1 MHIVHINY
9 SDRDSGGGG
18 SIAMYRL
25 HVGIKK
31 AGLDSKILS
40 FIKTSSQ
47 KESSLLPA
55 PGKLEVVTWKIT
67 SKLGLQHIHNFNTF
81 DIKKNK
87 FYLESDII
95 NFHVIHGAVAVGGFF
110 SYLALSQLTESKPAV
125 WTLHDM
131 WGFTGHC
138 AYSYDCD
145 RWKTGCG
152 KCPYPN
158 TYPAVQRDNTRLEW
172 KLKNWVYSRSN
183 LAIVTPSIWLTEQAK
198 QSMLNR
204 FPIHHIPHGID
215 TDAYQPLDVEQSRS
229 LLGIPTGKKVLM
241 FGAEK
246 LTDTRK
252 GGDLLLKALS
262 SLSASL
268 KAETVLL
275 TLGNGGEAIAE
286 TAGIATLNL
295 GYVSSDRLKA
305 IAYSAADLF
314 IFPTRA
320 DNLPLML
327 QESIACGTPIVSYK
341 IGGVPDLVRPGI
353 TGYLATPEDT
363 KDFCNGI
370 IQLLEDE
377 NLRDRM
383 SQQCRVIALN
393 EYPLNLQVKRYV
405 EIYHQMLQN

>member
-1 MHIVHINY
+1 MQIIHINY

-18 SIAMYRL
+18 SLAMYRL
-25 HVGIKK
+25 HIGIKK
-31 AGLDSKILS
+31 AGLNSKILS

-55 PGKLEVVTWKIT
+55 PGKLEVIIWKIT

-87 FYLESDII
+87 LYLESDII
-95 NFHVIHGAVAVGGFF
+95 NFHVIHGAVEVGGFF

-183 LAIVTPSIWLTEQAK
+183 LTIVTPSIWLTEQAK
-198 QSMLNR
+198 QSMLSR

-215 TDAYQPLDVEQSRS
+215 TDAYQPLEREQARFR
-229 LLGIPTGKKVLM
+229 LGIPTGKKVLM

-246 LTDTRK
+246 LKDTRK
-252 GGDLLLKALS
+252 GGDQLLKALS
-262 SLSASL
+262 SLPASL

-275 TLGNGGEAIAE
+275 TLGSGGEAIAE
-286 TAGIATLNL
+286 FAGITTLNL
-295 GYVSSDRLKA
+295 GYVSSDRLKS

-327 QESIACGTPIVSYK
+327 QESIACGTPIVSFK

-353 TGYLATPEDT
+353 TGYLAIPEDT

-370 IQLLEDE
+370 IQLIEDQ

-383 SQQCRVIALN
+383 SQQCRAIALD
-393 EYPLNLQVKRYV
+393 EYPLELQVKRYA
-405 EIYHQMLQN
+405 ELYYQILQN